1 MINGIAID
9 TASRNPRAVG
19 CKWTASASS
28 YMNDVKFV
36 GGHGQIT
43 QQQENVP
50 VYDPARKS
58 DVNTDRPWDSQ
69 YWSLWITD
77 NGGGAFKD
85 VWTAN
90 TYAEAGFF
98 VSETE
103 TPGVMYQVSIE
114 HHVRH
119 EVLLRNVANWK
130 FLCMQTEE
138 EVAEGPYCQPYEMT
152 NCHDLVF
159 ANFYSFRVIWVD
171 NPYPSVVRAWNC
183 QKIEFLNCHNF
194 TQMKYTIENLYVD
207 ANTGKAAGFWQLGRL
222 WVPNMGSAKKLP
234 GVKGEIA
241 KLISG
246 LDCVDALCQ
255 APDGAIYICDSRLCR
270 IYRWDPETETM
281 ILVTSQHFQPLS
293 LACDSQGRLL
303 VVTEY
308 QPVKNSVV
316 NGVEELSTDE
326 FDGDSGGGCY
336 YPFFSHDKR
345 IRVCAIDPKAP
356 EASLELLPVVSLEQA
371 NPEVLYY
378 PSNQWRDSGDIME
391 SFAKKDTACY
401 LAPDGK
407 TAIVHKPALA
417 RACGLTPLY
426 PGKPAYL
433 VDEYNKCIVQVQVEN
448 DFALTNPTVW
458 AERGEY
464 GFAMTED
471 GNAYVPDCL
480 LYVYVNGE
488 RKAAVQLNDRP
499 ACVLEAGK
507 NKEYLYITARRDVY
521 ALRLK

>member
-1 MINGIAID
+1 M
-9 TASRNPRAVG
+9 
-19 CKWTASASS
+19 
-28 YMNDVKFV
+28 
-36 GGHGQIT
+36 
-43 QQQENVP
+43 
-50 VYDPARKS
+50 
-58 DVNTDRPWDSQ
+58 
-69 YWSLWITD
+69 
-77 NGGGAFKD
+77 
-85 VWTAN
+85 
-90 TYAEAGFF
+90 
-98 VSETE
+98 
-103 TPGVMYQVSIE
+103 
-114 HHVRH
+114 
-119 EVLLRNVANWK
+119 
-130 FLCMQTEE
+130 
-138 EVAEGPYCQPYEMT
+138 
-152 NCHDLVF
+152 
-159 ANFYSFRVIWVD
+159 
-171 NPYPSVVRAWNC
+171 
-183 QKIEFLNCHNF
+183 
-194 TQMKYTIENLYVD
+194 
-207 ANTGKAAGFWQLGRL
+207 
-222 WVPNMGSAKKLP
+222 
-234 GVKGEIA
+234 
-241 KLISG
+241 
-246 LDCVDALCQ
+246 
-255 APDGAIYICDSRLCR
+255 
-270 IYRWDPETETM
+270 
-281 ILVTSQHFQPLS
+281 
-293 LACDSQGRLL
+293 ACDSQGRLL

-378 PSNQWRDSGDIME
+378 PANQWRDSGDIME